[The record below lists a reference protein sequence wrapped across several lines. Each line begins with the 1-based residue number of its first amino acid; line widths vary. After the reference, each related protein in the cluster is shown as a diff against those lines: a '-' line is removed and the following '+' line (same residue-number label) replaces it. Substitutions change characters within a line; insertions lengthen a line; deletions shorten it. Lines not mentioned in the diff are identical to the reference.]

1 MSSFVASWIGGLST
15 DDVAFLDQQFIQAII
30 GNPLRHA
37 LPGAS
42 PMTPLAQEEHVRK
55 AVDLFL
61 RVVAAAPVE

>member
-1 MSSFVASWIGGLST
+1 MLRGSVVRGALRL
-15 DDVAFLDQQFIQAII
+15 DDVAFLDQKFIQTLP

-37 LPGAS
+37 LLGAS

-61 RVVAAAPVE
+61 RVAAAAPVE